1 VAPATRLHGASLLN
15 RKDIEDK
22 AVLLKDKCGL
32 ITGAASGMGRAAASL
47 FASHGARVM
56 CADLD
61 LDGAR
66 KTAEAASIVEAHAC
80 GLDVSDK
87 AQCQQAVKQ
96 TVDRFGRV
104 DFLAHFAGIW
114 DGRNTADIEEEHWD
128 RIIDVNLKGSFL
140 IAQAVEPVMVK
151 QKYGRIVLIGSLTA
165 RVGGNVGGPHYAAS
179 KGGVAALGRALAR
192 RMGAHDITVNIIN
205 PGPVESKMTDG
216 WPDETKR
223 MLLAGIPLRRLG
235 KPIDI
240 AGPALF
246 LLSDLSGWMTGET
259 LEVNG
264 GLYFG

>member
-1 VAPATRLHGASLLN
+1 VPFAARRASS
-15 RKDIEDK
+15 DIEDDF
-22 AVLLKDKCGL
+22 VLLKNRCGL
-32 ITGAASGMGRAAASL
+32 ITGAASGMGAAAALL

-56 CADLD
+56 CADVD
-61 LDGAR
+61 LSGAQE
-66 KTAEAASIVEAHAC
+66 TAKAASAVEAHAC
-80 GLDVSDK
+80 ALDVSNK
-87 AQCQQAVKQ
+87 AQCQDAVKQ
-96 TVDRFGRV
+96 TVDRFGRI

-140 IAQAVEPVMVK
+140 ISQAVEPVMIK
-151 QKYGRIVLIGSLTA
+151 QRYGRIVLVGSLTA

-205 PGPVESKMTDG
+205 PGPVESKMTEN
-216 WPDETKR
+216 WPAETKR
-223 MLLAGIPLRRLG
+223 MLLAGIPLGRLG
-235 KPIDI
+235 KPTDI

-246 LLSDLSGWMTGET
+246 LISELSGWMTGET